1 MNDAGW
7 AEAAA
12 ARGGGVTVYGT
23 VLGSDS
29 RSERN
34 EALRSLLQFGLRS
47 YGRVAVVDR
56 SRTYA
61 TAATGYGA
69 PDVELV
75 AQRTIVSTVRR
86 GTSLVERVVA
96 PESVGIPVRKGQRLG
111 RVEVYAGDRLLASAN
126 LVAAD
131 SVSEPGF
138 LDKAWWYVET
148 TAGNFLEIFS

>member
-1 MNDAGW
+1 
-7 AEAAA
+7 
-12 ARGGGVTVYGT
+12 
-23 VLGSDS
+23 
-29 RSERN
+29 
-34 EALRSLLQFGLRS
+34 
-47 YGRVAVVDR
+47 
-56 SRTYA
+56 
-61 TAATGYGA
+61 
-69 PDVELV
+69 
-75 AQRTIVSTVRR
+75 
-86 GTSLVERVVA
+86 VERVVA